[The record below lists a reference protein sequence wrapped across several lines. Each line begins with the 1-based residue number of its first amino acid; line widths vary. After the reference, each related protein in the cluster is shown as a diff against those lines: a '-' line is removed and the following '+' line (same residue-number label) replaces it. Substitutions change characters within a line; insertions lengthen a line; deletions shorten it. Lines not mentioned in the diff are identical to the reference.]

1 MIKDNNKDRQGRSK
15 EQVESSYIGC
25 FVGIIGLL
33 ITILIGIIMS
43 LKNEWNR
50 KEDQKER
57 DAKMKEQQADIDK
70 LKEQEKR
77 LERLEAI
84 ISKMDK

>member
-43 LKNEWNR
+43 LKN
-50 KEDQKER
+50 
-57 DAKMKEQQADIDK
+57 
-70 LKEQEKR
+70 
-77 LERLEAI
+77 
-84 ISKMDK
+84 